1 MSFGHSLKTG
11 GQQVKLRG
19 EGFSSADGVDTGLGV
34 GAIQPESEKY
44 NYKVIENIS
53 HYDKI

>member
-19 EGFSSADGVDTGLGV
+19 EGFSSAYGVDTGLGV